1 MVKVDKIKYLGVGFK
16 GLVSRVEGVE
26 GGINVVAIDR
36 IFLILYIPKEVS
48 VITLR
53 TLNLV
58 LQNIFVCQLSIYL
71 K

>member
-16 GLVSRVEGVE
+16 GLVSRVE